1 MPETRIK
8 LQDGMRFSAITG
20 SGHEVVMDASQ
31 EFGGQNTAA
40 RPMELL
46 LAGLGGCTG
55 MDVISIL
62 RKKKQEVTSFEIIVK
77 GERAE
82 DHPKRYTGVEV
93 EFVIKGKNLNEEAV
107 KRAVELSMDKYCSV
121 KATFEGNTPVKY
133 HYTINQ

>member
-1 MPETRIK
+1 MPDTVIK
-8 LQDGMRFSAITG
+8 FQGGMRFQATTG
-20 SGHEVVMDASQ
+20 SGHEVMMDSSL

-77 GERAE
+77 GKRADE
-82 DHPKRYTGVEV
+82 HPKRYTGIEV
-93 EFVIKGKNLNEEAV
+93 EFVIKGNNLSEDAV

-121 KATFEGNTPVKY
+121 KATLEGNTPVKY
-133 HYTINQ
+133 HYRIG

>member
-1 MPETRIK
+1 MPEARIK
-8 LQDGMRFSAITG
+8 FQDGMRFSAITG
-20 SGHEVVMDASQ
+20 SGHEVMMDSSQ
-31 EFGGQNTAA
+31 EFGGQDTAA

-77 GERAE
+77 GNRAE
-82 DHPKRYTGVEV
+82 DHPKRYTGIEV
-93 EFVIKGKNLNEEAV
+93 EFVIKGNNLSEEAV

-121 KATFEGNTPVKY
+121 RATLEGSTPVKY
-133 HYTINQ
+133 HYKIG